1 MQGCLLYQLE
11 RRLVNTTAVKAH
23 GLAQLL
29 LLPGLNLWDSQ
40 FRGPWRSISLRF
52 SGPSDSTLL
61 PRSFELHP
69 CAQGSVC
76 LLAFLMEPFS
86 PITVITQN
94 RISSLRFWCTTCLL
108 LSTTFLFCLTQLVT
122 GDPGCLQPLR
132 AAFLFPSLPFASF
145 QLSISHPLHSE
156 HLVIP
161 GVGSFAGFFFQAKS
175 ILLTFQSS
183 SVLRQCTGHESWQA
197 VTRIRCCILRRN

>member
-1 MQGCLLYQLE
+1 MQGRLLYQLE

-40 FRGPWRSISLRF
+40 SRGPWISFSLRF
-52 SGPSDSTLL
+52 SDPSDSSDLL

-76 LLAFLMEPFS
+76 LLPSSIS

-94 RISSLRFWCTTCLL
+94 RISSLRWCTTCLL
-108 LSTTFLFCLTQLVT
+108 LSTTFLFCLTQLVA
-122 GDPGCLQPLR
+122 GDPGCLQPFR
-132 AAFLFPSLPFASF
+132 AAFIFPSLPFASF
-145 QLSISHPLHSE
+145 QLSISHSLHSE
-156 HLVIP
+156 HLVILR
-161 GVGSFAGFFFQAKS
+161 VGILCWSLFPSKVNLAHFPIS
-175 ILLTFQSS
+175 ICSMSMHWT
-183 SVLRQCTGHESWQA
+183 
-197 VTRIRCCILRRN
+197 